1 MKVTSAIDPQL
12 KYPFRVEL
20 LIRMIFLWL
29 LLWGVA
35 LFSMMPMPHYSFYED
50 PPVKIV
56 VGILGFLLGLFILQ
70 GFINIITHWG
80 KFNLIIDKEGFH
92 GLGGVSF
99 IKWSEIDSIGD
110 KTKRY
115 NLLGQRVHFLTIRV
129 RSVKK
134 IIRRERGWTIW
145 VLRLGKSPDLSVP
158 NIKMKDI
165 QSALQDIQHVFSDE
179 IRQHGTHIYETWS

>member
-1 MKVTSAIDPQL
+1 MNETSTSNPQL

-29 LLWGVA
+29 LLWGGVVYE
-35 LFSMMPMPHYSFYED
+35 MMPLPRYSFYED
-50 PPVKIV
+50 PRVKIF
-56 VGILGFLLGLFILQ
+56 VGVIAFFCGLFILQ

-92 GLGGVSF
+92 GVVGVSF

-179 IRQHGTHIYETWS
+179 IRHHGTHIYETWS